1 MNGAIA
7 EATRLA
13 QMDKRRH
20 ASMCRMAAKH
30 RVSYGLK
37 RPVQRAG
44 AGALPAGVAGLAG
57 VAGVAGT

>member
-13 QMDKRRH
+13 QMDNRRH
-20 ASMCRMAAKH
+20 ASMRRMAAKH

-37 RPVQRAG
+37 HPD
-44 AGALPAGVAGLAG
+44 
-57 VAGVAGT
+57 